1 MLHAAVLLGHSL
13 LHLFGWMCYFV
24 AILVLLLSILLRI
37 ITPADASAVNRRK
50 AKNIVTG
57 GLSIAGIAVLMGVF
71 FTHT

>member
-37 ITPADASAVNRRK
+37 TTPADASAVNRRK